1 MSLKAFRKINIE
13 DRPVK
18 LSEKG
23 KTATGASGG
32 ALVPMGSYLLPL
44 EFEGKKIMHPVQVY
58 NNLSTDAILGIDA
71 IHNLGLAYLSIPD
84 EFVFQTDVMK
94 KYKKAD
100 LQTQRIVKIPAHTAC
115 QVRLGTAVGR
125 KHSPMA
131 AGFKS
136 ISTIANPDFPQIF
149 SQPGLVVP
157 DHQGDITLILQNCS
171 SQDIEIPRG
180 TTVGFIENLSNQE
193 FDQILEIDQEE
204 PLKCSKSK
212 DLPLPKPMSG
222 TEREA
227 FLAQANIKVPQ
238 EEKQHYRNLIAE
250 HHDVFS
256 KDRHDLGWANN
267 FEHTIKT
274 KTEEPSYRKQFPIPE
289 AHRDELEVQ
298 IKEWLK
304 MGLIQPSRSRYNSP
318 LFMVPKKDG
327 SLRVVQDFRE
337 LNANSFDDR
346 YSMKDI
352 NECIGDIGRS
362 GSTIFTTLDLTSGFW
377 QMPLDEQSRHLT
389 AFTVPGMGQYE
400 WIVSPMGLLG
410 CPASFQRLVELA
422 MKGLVN
428 VIVYIDDLLLHSKTH
443 DEHRQQLASLFNR
456 LRNANLKVNL
466 KKCEFGADNVSYLG
480 YRLTPEGILPG
491 SDKLKAVRDSE
502 PPKTVHQ
509 VRQFM
514 GLCNF
519 FRSHVRNFAQTGA
532 PLHKLTSKETKW
544 RGGELPEDCKRAYNE
559 LKAALCSEPIVAYPR
574 KHRPYSLI
582 VDASTGSDKTIGGM
596 GAILVQTDERG
607 KNHAIAYASKQLAKH
622 ERNYTPFLVEM
633 AAMIW
638 AMDHFN
644 TYLRGH
650 HFTVYSD
657 HKPLETAGKKHEK
670 TLSRI
675 GEAFGQ
681 WDFEIKYKK
690 GSEMPAD
697 FLSRNVVEAIDL
709 SDSELQKEQEADIL
723 CKAIKNVIQGKPVE
737 AVMKKHL
744 ANIENMAKKCFID
757 NKIIWKRIER
767 HGGQHTVIILPKS
780 LTQKL
785 VKEVHG
791 NVMYGHEGQYK
802 TKERILQSY
811 WWPGMDKEINDHLK
825 TCDKCQKTKK
835 LKKQTSNELHPL
847 PQCTAPNQR
856 VHIDLFGPLKTSATG
871 KKYIMVMTDAFSKL
885 AELVALPN
893 KEAQTVAE
901 ALFNRWICRYGLPE
915 EILSDGGKEF
925 CNDTVN
931 LMLKMMNIKK
941 TTTSPY
947 HPQTNAQAE
956 VCNKTIAQYLATHV
970 DKSTL
975 DWELYMAPMAFA
987 YNTGFHRGIK
997 NSPYAVTFGQQPRTA
1012 NFSEQRPRYGENM
1025 GTELYQ
1031 RMQLSHDTYRELA
1044 HKNAEKSISE
1054 NVKQHNKKANPR
1066 SFRVGDLVLLEQR
1079 NFLGKNRKLSEIY
1092 KGPYIVVK
1100 VNSNNTVVVKS
1111 RTGSKEYMYN
1121 TMLLKLYREAPKP
1134 QTSDAPKPDN
1144 PTNPKAPEME
1154 VPKRK
1159 YQKRTFE
1166 GRADGGPVTR
1176 SRKPI
1181 IQSASYAEILK
1192 KPNLIRSEEKLIRS
1206 EDVRMPK
1213 LITSKGKLFN
1223 PQTQTF
1229 CHEIKA
1235 FKESQLINFIDE
1247 AQEQKRQVTANLS
1260 REGILKLNSQQLTSF
1275 KDSVLKE
1282 TEKWKKCLQKT
1293 WGNLGPSYK
1302 VDKFAL
1308 PLPIKGVEQPKWV
1321 HNRRKFLESL
1331 NFKERN
1337 LVLTGDPY
1345 LEYDPCT
1352 YVLVYS
1358 YPQQVVN
1365 YPAIQQA
1372 LPHIIQATPPATP
1385 PHSPLVTPTNSPPRS
1400 PTTPGSDQFFT
1411 PNNSPATAGP
1421 SKPTSVPKLI
1431 KRVLRGKTIEIPD
1444 PLPDRQSWIQKN
1456 LAKMQAKS
1464 QAKAERKA
1472 LHSEGTSKR

>member
-1 MSLKAFRKINIE
+1 
-13 DRPVK
+13 
-18 LSEKG
+18 
-23 KTATGASGG
+23 
-32 ALVPMGSYLLPL
+32 
-44 EFEGKKIMHPVQVY
+44 
-58 NNLSTDAILGIDA
+58 
-71 IHNLGLAYLSIPD
+71 
-84 EFVFQTDVMK
+84 
-94 KYKKAD
+94 
-100 LQTQRIVKIPAHTAC
+100 
-115 QVRLGTAVGR
+115 
-125 KHSPMA
+125 MA

-136 ISTIANPDFPQIF
+136 ISTIANSDFPQVF

-157 DHQGDITLILQNCS
+157 DHTGDVTLILQNCS

-180 TTVGFIENLSNQE
+180 TTMGFIENLSNQE
-193 FDQILEIDQEE
+193 FEQILEINQEE
-204 PLKCSKSK
+204 PLKCSGAK
-212 DLPLPKPMSG
+212 DIPLPKAMSD
-222 TEREA
+222 TEREE
-227 FLAQANIKVPQ
+227 FLAHANIKVPA
-238 EEKQHYRNLIAE
+238 EEKQAYKDLIAE
-250 HHDVFS
+250 NHDIFS
-256 KDRHDLGWANN
+256 KSKNDLGWANN

-274 KTEEPSYRKQFPIPE
+274 KTEDPSYRKQFPIPE
-289 AHRDELEVQ
+289 AHRDELEIQV
-298 IKEWLK
+298 KEWLK

-443 DEHRQQLASLFNR
+443 KEHRTQLAALFAR

-544 RGGELPEDCKRAYNE
+544 RGGELPEECMKAYNE

-574 KHRPYSLI
+574 KNRPYSLI
-582 VDASTGSDKTIGGM
+582 VDASTGGDKTIGGM

-607 KNHAIAYASKQLAKH
+607 RNHAIAYASKQLAKH

-638 AMDHFN
+638 AMDHFS
-644 TYLRGH
+644 TYLRGR

-709 SDSELQKEQEADIL
+709 SDSELQKEQEENKM
-723 CKAIKNVIQGKPVE
+723 CKAIKDVVQGKPIQPD
-737 AVMKKHL
+737 MKKHS
-744 ANIENMAKKCFID
+744 ANIENIAKKCFID
-757 NKIIWKRIER
+757 NEILWKRIDR
-767 HGGQHTVIILPKS
+767 HGGQHTVIVLPKS

-785 VKEVHG
+785 IKEVHG

-835 LKKQTSNELHPL
+835 LKKPTSNELQPL

-885 AELVALPN
+885 AELVAIPN

-975 DWELYMAPMAFA
+975 DWELYMAPMSFA

-997 NSPYAVTFGQQPRTA
+997 NSPYAVTYGQQPRTA
-1012 NFSEQRPRYGENM
+1012 NFSEQRPRYGENTS
-1025 GTELYQ
+1025 TELYQ
-1031 RMQLSHDTYRELA
+1031 RMQLSHNTYRQLA
-1044 HKNAEKSISE
+1044 HQNAEKSISD
-1054 NVKQHNKKANPR
+1054 NVMQHNKKANPR
-1066 SFRVGDLVLLEQR
+1066 SFKVGDLVLLEQR

-1100 VNSNNTVVVKS
+1100 VNPNNTVVVKT
-1111 RTGSKEYMYN
+1111 RTGSKEYLYN
-1121 TMLLKLYREAPKP
+1121 TMLLKLYKEAPI
-1134 QTSDAPKPDN
+1134 PK
-1144 PTNPKAPEME
+1144 TAEVPKVEKSSSE
-1154 VPKRK
+1154 TEHKKETPKRK
-1159 YQKRTFE
+1159 YVKRTFE
-1166 GRADGGPVTR
+1166 GRKDGGPVTR
-1176 SRKPI
+1176 SRKVEIP
-1181 IQSASYAEILK
+1181 SASLSYAEVLK
-1192 KPNLIRSEEKLIRS
+1192 KPKLINSRPS
-1206 EDVRMPK
+1206 VK
-1213 LITSKGKLFN
+1213 LIN
-1223 PQTQTF
+1223 PQTQIF
-1229 CHEIKA
+1229 CHEIKQ
-1235 FKESQLINFIDE
+1235 FKESQLINFVDE
-1247 AQEQKRQVTANLS
+1247 AHQKKRQAKAKLT
-1260 REGILKLNSQQLTSF
+1260 REDILKLNSKQLTSF
-1275 KDSVLKE
+1275 KDSVQKE
-1282 TEKWKKCLQKT
+1282 TEKWKQCLQKT

-1331 NFKERN
+1331 NFQERN
-1337 LVLTGDPY
+1337 LVLTGDPF

-1358 YPQQVVN
+1358 YPQQAVN

-1372 LPHIIQATPPATP
+1372 LPHILQPIPQPSPIPSSQGTPINT
-1385 PHSPLVTPTNSPPRS
+1385 PPRS
-1400 PTTPGSDQFFT
+1400 PTSPGSDQFFT
-1411 PNNSPATAGP
+1411 PTNSPAATAGP
-1421 SKPTSVPKLI
+1421 SKPASLPKLI

-1456 LAKMQAKS
+1456 LLKMQAKQ
-1464 QAKAERKA
+1464 QAKDTKRA
-1472 LHSEGTSKR
+1472 LQSEGTSKR